1 MKKYLSLFLTI
12 FFLLIPPALAFA
24 QDSSE
29 ATQQTQVDENTTKI
43 TNNYFDLTL
52 TEGFQSPLDKSITY
66 TLTVVPHINSDK
78 TQIIWSVPASFSS
91 NANNNS
97 FVSLTAETTY
107 TYKVKVKPTVSGSY
121 NITVSVISWQYD
133 TNYTNSISDD
143 ITLNNSL
150 VSTPVSEVYIFSTI
164 AEALVIL
171 GLSALAI
178 WGGIKFTK
186 QLMVKA
192 KKWLTPP
199 V

>member
-12 FFLLIPPALAFA
+12 FLLLITPAFTFA

-29 ATQQTQVDENTTKI
+29 AAQQTQVDENTTKI